1 MKMMNKALLGT
12 ILTAAACSYPAFA
25 QQPPAA
31 APTIGTDSQL
41 LKQAD
46 GITLRTAQGI
56 VRVEPWTDR
65 IIHVSAYR
73 DPQWPGAYA
82 PAIVAKPSRT
92 GWTLTETPDAYVIT
106 TAALR
111 VRVARSDGS
120 VSFRSLDDKVLLEEG
135 WRLIPGSSA
144 DSPAVRQG
152 FNGASTSAVYGLGQ
166 HPNGLLNYAGSSIHL
181 QQANRDVAIPMLV
194 SQAGFGILWNNAS
207 VTDVDLDQAAASNPI
222 LFRSE
227 AGGGVDY
234 HFIYGPAL
242 DGVVAGYRH
251 LTGDAP
257 MMARWTWGLW
267 QSKERYESQQELLD
281 VASKYRSLNIP
292 IDAVVQDWQYWR
304 PGGWGSHEMD
314 PARYPDPAAMLK
326 TLHGENIHA
335 IVSVWARFDP
345 GTDNAH
351 ELDRAGALFPKL
363 YPNVY
368 PAGAGRWYDAYQPAA
383 RDLYWRQIMRSLGKV
398 GFDGWW
404 LDGSEA
410 ELGGQWGEMRAVQTG
425 AGPGALVYNAYPLL
439 HTTAVHDGMRR
450 DIPDKRAF
458 ILTRSAFA
466 GQQRNGAI
474 TWSGDTNGSW
484 DHFRRQLPQ
493 GLNFSLSGIP
503 YWSADIG
510 GFFGGDPQDPAYAE
524 LFTRWFQFGTFNPMF
539 RVHGTGNAK
548 ELWRFPPD
556 TMQRL
561 IAYDRLRYRMLP
573 YIYALSWDVTANRG
587 TMMRPLVMDF
597 QDDAEVAS
605 IGDQYMFGRALLVS
619 PVTHKG
625 ATTRTV
631 YLPGDRRWYDFWSGQ
646 SYAPHQTIA
655 AKADIDTIP
664 LFVRAGS
671 ILPLGPAVQYAD
683 QRSDEPLELRIY
695 PGANGSFLLYDDA
708 GDGYGYEK
716 GQYATVALSWN
727 DATHS
732 LTIGAR
738 KGAFP
743 GMAAKQAIRV
753 TCGAGASQGADS
765 SSATYAGR
773 ELTVSL
779 PHCG

>member
-1 MKMMNKALLGT
+1 
-12 ILTAAACSYPAFA
+12 
-25 QQPPAA
+25 
-31 APTIGTDSQL
+31 
-41 LKQAD
+41 
-46 GITLRTAQGI
+46 
-56 VRVEPWTDR
+56 
-65 IIHVSAYR
+65 
-73 DPQWPGAYA
+73 
-82 PAIVAKPSRT
+82 
-92 GWTLTETPDAYVIT
+92 
-106 TAALR
+106 
-111 VRVARSDGS
+111 
-120 VSFRSLDDKVLLEEG
+120 
-135 WRLIPGSSA
+135 
-144 DSPAVRQG
+144 
-152 FNGASTSAVYGLGQ
+152 
-166 HPNGLLNYAGSSIHL
+166 
-181 QQANRDVAIPMLV
+181 
-194 SQAGFGILWNNAS
+194 
-207 VTDVDLDQAAASNPI
+207 
-222 LFRSE
+222 
-227 AGGGVDY
+227 
-234 HFIYGPAL
+234 
-242 DGVVAGYRH
+242 
-251 LTGDAP
+251 
-257 MMARWTWGLW
+257 
-267 QSKERYESQQELLD
+267 
-281 VASKYRSLNIP
+281 
-292 IDAVVQDWQYWR
+292 
-304 PGGWGSHEMD
+304 
-314 PARYPDPAAMLK
+314 
-326 TLHGENIHA
+326 
-335 IVSVWARFDP
+335 
-345 GTDNAH
+345 
-351 ELDRAGALFPKL
+351 
-363 YPNVY
+363 
-368 PAGAGRWYDAYQPAA
+368 
-383 RDLYWRQIMRSLGKV
+383 
-398 GFDGWW
+398 
-404 LDGSEA
+404 
-410 ELGGQWGEMRAVQTG
+410 
-425 AGPGALVYNAYPLL
+425 
-439 HTTAVHDGMRR
+439 MRR

-753 TCGAGASQGADS
+753 TCGAGASQAGAATS
-765 SSATYAGR
+765 VTYAGR
-773 ELTVSL
+773 EMTVSL
-779 PHCG
+779 ANCG